1 MAGQPEIE
9 SYANH
14 ICDTYNLRK
23 YIQFETKVT
32 SATYNENFKNWH
44 VVTNTGATYQTKFLI
59 TACGCLSKPNLP
71 QIYHTAKTNFT
82 NGSVLHTSRWPKN
95 ITLEDLLGGKKVGVI
110 GTGSSGIQSI
120 PEIAKVA
127 KHVTVFQ
134 RTAQYTLPAKN
145 HKLTEEF
152 VSIIKSRYDEIRKVE
167 QQSLIGTSLVKY
179 FGGALQPPD
188 TKLPIPDRTELL
200 MDLTET
206 ERTEGLNQEGFDFV
220 RKFIDVGQDPV
231 VNEIMCELYRKH
243 LKTIINDPIVA
254 EGLSPRGYPLGC
266 KRQVIDSGYFETFNR
281 KNVTLVDLRNGGIDS
296 INKNNI
302 TTKTTKN
309 DDDGSAEGGIE
320 TVHDLDVLVFAT
332 GFDALSGPLVDLNL
346 IGRNNTSLKEV
357 WKDGPESYMGLQI
370 HQFPNLFTI
379 TGPGSPSVLSNMIV
393 SIEQHVNFI
402 SDMITYTIEN
412 QIEKVECEKRAQDMW
427 CEEVHERAAPTML
440 MSKNCS
446 SWYLGSNV
454 SGKPRKFMIY
464 LGVGDYR
471 LRCDEIKN
479 QNYLGFSMTR

>member
-1 MAGQPEIE
+1 MG
-9 SYANH
+9 
-14 ICDTYNLRK
+14 
-23 YIQFETKVT
+23 
-32 SATYNENFKNWH
+32 
-44 VVTNTGATYQTKFLI
+44 
-59 TACGCLSKPNLP
+59 
-71 QIYHTAKTNFT
+71 
-82 NGSVLHTSRWPKN
+82 
-95 ITLEDLLGGKKVGVI
+95 
-110 GTGSSGIQSI
+110 
-120 PEIAKVA
+120 
-127 KHVTVFQ
+127 
-134 RTAQYTLPAKN
+134 
-145 HKLTEEF
+145 
-152 VSIIKSRYDEIRKVE
+152 
-167 QQSLIGTSLVKY
+167 
-179 FGGALQPPD
+179 
-188 TKLPIPDRTELL
+188 
-200 MDLTET
+200 
-206 ERTEGLNQEGFDFV
+206 
-220 RKFIDVGQDPV
+220 GQDPV
-231 VNEIMCELYRKH
+231 VNEIMCGLYRKH

-266 KRQVIDSGYFETFNR
+266 RRQVIDSGYFETFNR

-357 WKDGPESYMGLQI
+357 WKDGPES
-370 HQFPNLFTI
+370 
-379 TGPGSPSVLSNMIV
+379 PSVLSNMIV

-446 SWYLGSNV
+446 SWYL
-454 SGKPRKFMIY
+454 
-464 LGVGDYR
+464 
-471 LRCDEIKN
+471 
-479 QNYLGFSMTR
+479 